1 MRKSISV
8 LAHLSRNCLLYR
20 IYYYQ
25 VKRRTASHMHGEI
38 QQAVTGARRIFI
50 KWHCTI
56 CCHNTM
62 LVNVNGVFLRVT
74 TYKMFYRNMCQG
86 MTLHSAYERAEG
98 TIILRY
104 YFRLRVIHSDTDYDK
119 IHKMRHTTLIRVPI
133 PLYNNNIQLFSFI
146 ILSPTRLDKFRTS
159 SGDYLTTTF

>member
-1 MRKSISV
+1 
-8 LAHLSRNCLLYR
+8 
-20 IYYYQ
+20 
-25 VKRRTASHMHGEI
+25 
-38 QQAVTGARRIFI
+38 
-50 KWHCTI
+50 
-56 CCHNTM
+56 
-62 LVNVNGVFLRVT
+62 
-74 TYKMFYRNMCQG
+74 MCQG

-159 SGDYLTTTF
+159 SGDYLTTKTF